1 MFQMCGV
8 FAEFESN
15 LRPECQ
21 SKGIALAK
29 EKGVCEEHP
38 KGIDDAKSKALEAGG
53 KPVLDICSE

>member
-1 MFQMCGV
+1 MRGV

-15 LRPECQ
+15 TRPECQ
-21 SKGIALAK
+21 LKGIALAK
-29 EKGVCEEHP
+29 DKGVCEERP